1 MAISS
6 AGYEGT
12 VDEPQWSDLL
22 ANGGGR
28 QYGVADDSS
37 WKVTAGSGDREVR
50 IAVGRGYGYGVR
62 DVSDSVVSLT
72 LPAPASG
79 SRYDL
84 IVAHRDWQA
93 NTTTFTRI
101 AGSSARAIPS
111 RSQTPGTVDD
121 QPIALVRATAG
132 QSQVT
137 EIVDLRVWGGDGGAL
152 AVDELVLQYL
162 NRLGTEIRIRNRQ
175 WTRGFDSFGSAA
187 WLKADV
193 TPDTGWVDAPRNN
206 GWAFQYCQFR
216 RIGAVIFYR
225 IAAERT
231 QGWGQGDN
239 LAIIPAGFV
248 PDVETYVASSSSRG
262 QGREFVFM
270 RDERVDTAVA
280 SSGATN
286 VTLIGSYA
294 AAP

>member
-28 QYGVADDSS
+28 QYAVADAAS
-37 WKVTAGSGDREVR
+37 WKVTAGTADREVR

-62 DVSDSVVSLT
+62 DVSDTVVSLT
-72 LPAPASG
+72 LPAPSSG

-93 NTTTFTRI
+93 NVTTFTRI
-101 AGSSARAIPS
+101 AGSSARSIPT
-111 RSQTPGTVDD
+111 RVQTPGTIDD
-121 QPIALVRATAG
+121 QPIALVRVTAG
-132 QSQVT
+132 QTQVT
-137 EIVDLRVWGGDGGAL
+137 EIVDLRVVNGSL
-152 AVDELVLQYL
+152 AFDELVLQYL
-162 NRLGTEIRIRNRQ
+162 NRLGTKVRIGVTEWDRDVDSVGNPVWNR
-175 WTRGFDSFGSAA
+175 T
-187 WLKADV
+187 DV
-193 TPDTGWVDAPRNN
+193 TPDTGWVEATRNG

-216 RIGAVIFYR
+216 RVGAVIFYR

-231 QGWGQGDN
+231 QGWGAGDN
-239 LAIIPAGFV
+239 LAIIPAGFA
-248 PDVETYVASSSSRG
+248 PDVATYVASSSSRG
-262 QGREFVFM
+262 QGREFVFQTNGS
-270 RDERVDTAVA
+270 VDTAIA

-286 VTLIGSYA
+286 VTLIGSYV
-294 AAP
+294 APR